1 MGSILFLVAG
11 ERARDTTGEYT
22 RDDHFVD
29 DGADNDRFY
38 SGSHRCP
45 TDCAVDRACADGAAP
60 HEPTPFD
67 HTAAPAG
74 TVTAAYDTATADRSS
89 EHDATNDDADRLAPR
104 GATRDHRNYG
114 TERDGIVDVSSSSG
128 EPVAVAIVSAIV
140 CERSCTDALT
150 SSAAA

>member
-1 MGSILFLVAG
+1 MGSILFLIAG

-29 DGADNDRFY
+29 HGADNDRLCA
-38 SGSHRCP
+38 GSHRCP
-45 TDCAVDRACADGAAP
+45 TDHAVDRACADGAAP

-74 TVTAAYDTATADRSS
+74 TVTAAYDTATADRTS
-89 EHDATNDDADRLAPR
+89 ERDAAHDDADQLAPR
-104 GATRDHRNYG
+104 GAPRDHQNYG

-128 EPVAVAIVSAIV
+128 ESVAVAIVSAIV
-140 CERSCTDALT
+140 CERS
-150 SSAAA
+150 